1 MSAIHPSMPRTS
13 VLARVLAV
21 ATIALSLTAPAALA
35 QSKIEQQMSAEQF
48 KAAGLDQL
56 SPQQLG
62 NLNAW
67 LNRTLD
73 SETSKAAIKAKEETR
88 ELVKHE
94 NRGFLGSGS
103 RETVVAGLP
112 GPFTGFRRGQTYVLD
127 NGQEW
132 RQEDNADL
140 PGVRLDSPQ
149 VRITPGVIGNVWYM
163 AVQGYNTR
171 AKVTR
176 TK

>member
-1 MSAIHPSMPRTS
+1 MSAIHPSALRP
-13 VLARVLAV
+13 LLIAAGV
-21 ATIALSLTAPAALA
+21 AIALALSAPAALA

-56 SPQQLG
+56 SPEQLA

-73 SETSKAAIKAKEETR
+73 AETSKAVVKAKEETR

-103 RETVVAGLP
+103 RE
-112 GPFTGFRRGQTYVLD
+112 
-127 NGQEW
+127 
-132 RQEDNADL
+132 
-140 PGVRLDSPQ
+140 
-149 VRITPGVIGNVWYM
+149 
-163 AVQGYNTR
+163 
-171 AKVTR
+171 
-176 TK
+176 

>member
-1 MSAIHPSMPRTS
+1 MSAILLSTPRPALS
-13 VLARVLAV
+13 RLLIAA
-21 ATIALSLTAPAALA
+21 AIALTLAAPAALA

-56 SPQQLG
+56 SPEQLS

-73 SETSKAAIKAKEETR
+73 SETTKAVVKAKEETR
-88 ELVKHE
+88 AQVKHE

-103 RETVVAGLP
+103 REAVVARMT
-112 GPFTGFRRGQTYVLD
+112 GPFNGFSRGQTYVLD

-132 RQEDNADL
+132 RQDDNADL
-140 PGVRLDSPQ
+140 PGVHLDAPQ
-149 VRITPGVIGNVWYM
+149 VRITPSVIGNVWYM

>member
-1 MSAIHPSMPRTS
+1 MSAIHSFLSRPL
-13 VLARVLAV
+13 LAACIAASLAL
-21 ATIALSLTAPAALA
+21 AAPAAFA
-35 QSKIEQQMSAEQF
+35 QAKIEQQMSAEQF

-56 SPQQLG
+56 SPEQLA

-73 SETSKAAIKAKEETR
+73 SETSKAVVKAKEETR
-88 ELVKHE
+88 EQVKHE

-103 RETVVAGLP
+103 REPVEARMT
-112 GPFTGFRRGQTYVLD
+112 GPFTGFGRGRTYVLD

-132 RQEDNADL
+132 RQDDNAEL
-140 PGVRLDSPQ
+140 PGAKLESPQ
-149 VRITPGVIGNVWYM
+149 VRITPSLIGNVWYL

>member
-1 MSAIHPSMPRTS
+1 MSAIHPSALRP
-13 VLARVLAV
+13 LLIAAGV
-21 ATIALSLTAPAALA
+21 AIALALSAPAALA

-56 SPQQLG
+56 SPEQLA

-73 SETSKAAIKAKEETR
+73 AETSKAVVKAKEETR

-103 RETVVAGLP
+103 REVVVARLNGKFD
-112 GPFTGFRRGQTYVLD
+112 GYGQGRVYVLD

-132 RQEDNADL
+132 RQVDGVDL
-140 PGVRLDSPQ
+140 PGVHLDSPQ
-149 VRITPGVIGNVWYM
+149 VRISPSVIGGAWFL
-163 AVQGYNTR
+163 AVDGYNTR

-176 TK
+176 VK